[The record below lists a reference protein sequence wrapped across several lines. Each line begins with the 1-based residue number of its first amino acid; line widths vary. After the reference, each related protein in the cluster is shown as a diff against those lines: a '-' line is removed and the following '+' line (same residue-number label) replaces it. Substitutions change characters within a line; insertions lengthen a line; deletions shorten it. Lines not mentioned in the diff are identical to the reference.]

1 MKGWMMGGWMKSLS
15 SPFISKDRRSE
26 AKEWQKNQKIL
37 VTEDKTRG
45 LLVTQAFDH
54 CPGLN

>member
-1 MKGWMMGGWMKSLS
+1 MMDGWMKSLS

-26 AKEWQKNQKIL
+26 AKGWQKNQKIL
-37 VTEDKTRG
+37 VTEDKTQG